1 MVAGLV
7 TLAAEAAVISVI
19 AGMLLAWGLTG
30 GDGVDAHPVPSL
42 MGLVLFGGTIATTV
56 VVIGLFDG
64 WTGAVVVATIVSV
77 VAGAMAWWSWQ
88 PAERDRRP
96 LYWALAGGALLLP
109 FAVGFVGTAHA
120 AGPRDLVIAAVAP
133 SALTLA
139 LAPPWGDGAAR
150 RDPMMLAAL
159 LTLLAPL
166 CLLVTTLLAQ
176 PQVV

>member
-7 TLAAEAAVISVI
+7 TMAAEAAVIGVI

-30 GDGVDAHPVPSL
+30 GDGVGAHPVPSL
-42 MGLVLFGGTIATTV
+42 LGLVLFGATIVTTV

-64 WTGAVVVATIVSV
+64 WTGAVVVATVVSV
-77 VAGAMAWWSWQ
+77 VAGAMAWLSWQ

-96 LYWALAGGALLLP
+96 LYWALAGVALLLP
-109 FAVGFVGTAHA
+109 VAVGFLGTAHA
-120 AGPRDLVIAAVAP
+120 AGPRHLVIAAVAP
-133 SALTLA
+133 AALTLA
-139 LAPPWGDGAAR
+139 LAPPWGDGAGR

-166 CLLVTTLLAQ
+166 CLLAATALA
-176 PQVV
+176 

>member
-7 TLAAEAAVISVI
+7 TLAAEAAVVGVI

-42 MGLVLFGGTIATTV
+42 LGLALFGGTIATTV

-64 WTGAVVVATIVSV
+64 WTGAAVVATVVSV
-77 VAGAMAWWSWQ
+77 VAGAMAWLSWQ

-96 LYWALAGGALLLP
+96 LYWALALVALLLP
-109 FAVGFVGTAHA
+109 VAVGFLGTARP
-120 AGPRDLVIAAVAP
+120 AGPRHLVIAAVAP
-133 SALTLA
+133 AALVLA
-139 LAPPWGDGAAR
+139 LAPPWGDRAAR

-159 LTLLAPL
+159 LTLVAPL
-166 CLLVTTLLAQ
+166 CLLAATLLA
-176 PQVV
+176 